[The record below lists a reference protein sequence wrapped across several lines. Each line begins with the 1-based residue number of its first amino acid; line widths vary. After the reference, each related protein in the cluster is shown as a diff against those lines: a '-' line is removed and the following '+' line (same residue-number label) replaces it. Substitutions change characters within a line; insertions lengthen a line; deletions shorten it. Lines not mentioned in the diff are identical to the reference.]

1 MIATQA
7 TALNNNPVEY
17 SILSL
22 QLCTQLLS
30 ELQPW
35 PPAQRQI
42 LWVTR
47 SRTRNTYTRNAL
59 RIEQHAVSLTFP
71 HVQRAPNEHA
81 RLHST
86 PQTLIRSTLAIQ
98 TRTLQ
103 TDILVI
109 INLQATHMVIQA

>member
-7 TALNNNPVEY
+7 TAFNNNPVEY

-35 PPAQRQI
+35 PPARRQI

-47 SRTRNTYTRNAL
+47 PRTRSAYTRNTL
-59 RIEQHAVSLTFP
+59 RIQQHAVSLTFP
-71 HVQRAPNEHA
+71 LVQRAPNEHA
-81 RLHST
+81 RLHGTS
-86 PQTLIRSTLAIQ
+86 QTLIRSTLATKHARCRQ
-98 TRTLQ
+98 TSL
-103 TDILVI
+103 
-109 INLQATHMVIQA
+109 

>member
-7 TALNNNPVEY
+7 TAFNNNPVEY

-30 ELQPW
+30 ELRPW

-47 SRTRNTYTRNAL
+47 SRTRNTSTCNTL

-86 PQTLIRSTLAIQ
+86 PQTLIRSTSAIQ

-109 INLQATHMVIQA
+109 INVQATHMVIQA